1 MAEFSKFS
9 FLDDF
14 EVPNITHENIKNEL
28 IKLGKTHVVKKQN
41 SIESMPILQR
51 LKYIEDGVY
60 KILGRYK
67 NFVKVIRDEQEFNTY
82 IGRAISIDCLSLD
95 TETNNSLD
103 PLTCKL
109 MGLCLYMPN
118 TRPVYIPVNHTKPE
132 TDELLENQVSIECIR
147 KAFQRIKDNNTK
159 IIYHNGK
166 FDIRVCFNT
175 TGVYLPIWWDTMI
188 GAQLLNENELAR
200 LKYQY
205 KVHVDPTVGTYNI
218 EKLFTG
224 LPYAWVDPEVFAL
237 YAAIDAYDTY
247 LLQRKQQEIF
257 ESNGMEKLYKLFR
270 EIEIPVVSVTSKME
284 DDGISIDTEFVD
296 RLDKKFKKYRDKAS
310 DKMYKILEEHKND
323 VSYYQ
328 KLGKLDDPVNL
339 SSPPQLEIVLY
350 DILKAPVQK
359 RARDNKK
366 PNKKESS
373 SRPTDKDALKAL
385 KIPFSEALLEFRHYN
400 KLITSYTSTLPEQ
413 VSKKDGKV
421 HASFNQLG
429 KEDNNVVTGRFS
441 CDSPNMQQLPAKE
454 ITMRLMFK
462 ASTEYKD
469 VNADFD
475 VVELDNVSEIEVYDY
490 PWYSEWKNVKD
501 LKVGNVFKVHEDEWD
516 LDIFCKITKMKRNG
530 NKTVVAYEMKG
541 DGAFE

>member
-1 MAEFSKFS
+1 MADYKKFS

-14 EVPNITHENIKNEL
+14 EMPEITHDAVKQQL
-28 IKLGKTHVVKKQN
+28 VKLGKSHNLKKKN
-41 SIESMPILQR
+41 SIENMPLEKR
-51 LKYIEDGVY
+51 LEYIQEEVF
-60 KILGRYK
+60 KVLGRYK
-67 NFVKVIRDEQEFNTY
+67 NFVKVIRDEKEFDEY
-82 IGRAISIDCLSLD
+82 IDKAIGLDCLTLD
-95 TETNNSLD
+95 TETDNSLD
-103 PLTCKL
+103 PLTCKI
-109 MGLCLYMPN
+109 MGLCLYLPN
-118 TRPVYIPVNHTKPE
+118 TRPVYIPINHTKPG
-132 TDELLENQVSIECIR
+132 TDILLENQVSESCI
-147 KAFQRIKDNNTK
+147 KEAFQKLKDKENK

-166 FDIRVCFNT
+166 FDIRVCFNV
-175 TGVYLPIWWDTMI
+175 TGVYLPIYWDTMI
-188 GAQLLNENELAR
+188 ASQLLNENELAR

-205 KVHVDPTVGTYNI
+205 KVHVDPTIGTYNI

-247 LLQRKQQEIF
+247 KLYLKQREIF
-257 ESNGMEKLYKLFR
+257 LQEDMKNLYNLFSNV
-270 EIEIPVVSVTSKME
+270 EIPIVSVVAKME
-284 DDGISIDTEFVD
+284 DDGISVDTDFIKK
-296 RLDKKFKKYRDKAS
+296 LDEKFKKCRDKAS
-310 DKMYKILEEHKND
+310 DKMYRILDEHEKD

-328 KLGKLDDPVNL
+328 RLGKLDDPVNF

-350 DILKAPVQK
+350 DILKAPIQK
-359 RARDNKK
+359 RAKDNKR
-366 PNKKESS
+366 PDKKESS
-373 SRPTDKDALKAL
+373 SRPTDKSALEAL

-413 VSKKDGKV
+413 ISKKDGKI

-441 CDSPNMQQLPAKE
+441 CDRPNMQQLPAKE

-490 PWYSEWKNVKD
+490 YWHCEWKNVKD
-501 LKVGNVFKVHEDEWD
+501 LKIGDIFKAHDD
-516 LDIFCKITKMKRNG
+516 GLDSDVFCKITKIKRNG
-530 NKTVVAYEMKG
+530 NKTVFMYEIKG
-541 DGAFE
+541 DDDFE